1 MRSLSI
7 DLETFSSADLSKC
20 GVYRYAESP
29 DFEILLFGCSA
40 DGEPVQVVDLASGET
55 LPEKI
60 RGALTDDSV
69 LKWAHNAQFERVC
82 LSRYLGRRLR
92 PDSWRCTMVWSA
104 CLGLPLSLEGA
115 ALAAGAE
122 KRKLSSGK
130 ELVRY
135 FCAPCRPTKANG
147 GRTRNL
153 PTHAPEKWERFKA
166 YNLRDVE
173 TEREIARRFSRFPVP
188 EEEWKNYALDQ
199 EINDRGI
206 RLDREL
212 VRQAIR
218 CDRQSGA
225 RLSAAMR
232 DLTGLENPN
241 SVVQMKAWLAQ
252 NGLQAGSL
260 DKAAVAELLKMAPAK
275 LSRVLAL
282 RQNLS
287 KSSVKKYAAMEHAVC
302 ADSRA
307 RGLLQFYGASRT
319 GRFAG
324 RLVQVQNLP
333 QNHLPDLGRARQLVK
348 DGNFAAL
355 EALYDSVPAVLSE
368 LIRTA
373 FIPKPGCKF
382 IVSDF
387 SSIERVVLAWLAGET
402 WVLDAY
408 RLKKDLYRSTA
419 SQMFRV
425 PEEQIDK
432 RSPLRQKGKVAD
444 LACGYGGSVGALK
457 AMGALG
463 MGLSEE
469 ELPPLVAAWRGAN
482 PNIVRFWRDVDR
494 AAVQAVREK
503 TETRTRGIRFSRQS
517 GFLFVTLLSGRRL
530 AYVRP
535 CVEPNAFGNDSVT
548 YMGVGAAKKWE
559 RIESYGPKLVENIV
573 QAVSRDILCHAMRRV
588 EDAGYPIVMHVHDEI
603 VAEAPAGAS
612 VSEVCR
618 LMGET
623 PPWAPG
629 LPLRADGY
637 ECPFYRKD

>member
-1 MRSLSI
+1 M
-7 DLETFSSADLSKC
+7 
-20 GVYRYAESP
+20 
-29 DFEILLFGCSA
+29 
-40 DGEPVQVVDLASGET
+40 
-55 LPEKI
+55 
-60 RGALTDDSV
+60 
-69 LKWAHNAQFERVC
+69 
-82 LSRYLGRRLR
+82 
-92 PDSWRCTMVWSA
+92 
-104 CLGLPLSLEGA
+104 
-115 ALAAGAE
+115 
-122 KRKLSSGK
+122 
-130 ELVRY
+130 
-135 FCAPCRPTKANG
+135 
-147 GRTRNL
+147 
-153 PTHAPEKWERFKA
+153 
-166 YNLRDVE
+166 
-173 TEREIARRFSRFPVP
+173 
-188 EEEWKNYALDQ
+188 
-199 EINDRGI
+199 
-206 RLDREL
+206 
-212 VRQAIR
+212 
-218 CDRQSGA
+218 
-225 RLSAAMR
+225 
-232 DLTGLENPN
+232 
-241 SVVQMKAWLAQ
+241 
-252 NGLQAGSL
+252 
-260 DKAAVAELLKMAPAK
+260 
-275 LSRVLAL
+275 
-282 RQNLS
+282 
-287 KSSVKKYAAMEHAVC
+287 
-302 ADSRA
+302 
-307 RGLLQFYGASRT
+307 
-319 GRFAG
+319 
-324 RLVQVQNLP
+324 
-333 QNHLPDLGRARQLVK
+333 
-348 DGNFAAL
+348 
-355 EALYDSVPAVLSE
+355 PAVLSE

-373 FIPKPGCKF
+373 FVPKPGCKF

-503 TETRTRGIRFSRQS
+503 TETRTHGIRFSRQS

-535 CVEPNAFGNDSVT
+535 RVEPNGFGNDSVT

-603 VAEAPAGAS
+603 VAETPAGAS

-629 LPLRADGY
+629 LPLRAEGY